1 MEFGEVGA
9 NVCLDRF
16 AGSNLTTVRSK
27 TAFLIGIIKRFRNE
41 TRAAG
46 GMGAH
51 PGMAGGGAM
60 GAAYGANPYAA
71 YGGQAAYNQY
81 AQQWAA
87 YYAQQQQSVVPD
99 AFFFYALLFPT
110 LPPPIA
116 HHPLHLATTHCPQPP
131 LSTAHH
137 PLIHLVTIHNPQPPP
152 STAQKTNLGLTRNA
166 PHPQVRGAIR
176 SCSRTLLRS
185 TASVEGYGA
194 NQQ

>member
-87 YYAQQQQSVVPD
+87 YYAQQQQSVVPV
-99 AFFFYALLFPT
+99 AFPT
-110 LPPPIA
+110 LSPPIV
-116 HHPLHLATTHCPQPP
+116 HHLLIHLATTHF
-131 LSTAHH
+131 
-137 PLIHLVTIHNPQPPP
+137 PQPPP
-152 STAQKTNLGLTRNA
+152 STGPLQKITPVGLLGTPRTPRYAAQY
-166 PHPQVRGAIR
+166 GA
-176 SCSRTLLRS
+176 
-185 TASVEGYGA
+185 AAAQGYGA
-194 NQQ
+194 QPQ